1 MIARIVA
8 LEEEALW
15 IVEER
20 KRGMMEEERD

>member
-8 LEEEALW
+8 LEKEALW

-20 KRGMMEEERD
+20 KWGMTEEERE